1 MLHIPACLAIPARM
15 RRAEPWQV
23 LFQLRSLSGKFNTAL
38 VDDILF
44 QLCQQRF
51 IPCPIRLV
59 IGAFAC
65 ELLIGIISH
74 ITERLKAAV
83 PVGDDLRKRIR
94 VCQRGQI
101 DVPSLGNEPGAEVD
115 KAVIAAAIFLHDPGG
130 VPQSKLVRKV
140 LIGVEDIMEIL
151 RLLRSHRYQPVFQE
165 AHHSVHV
172 LSAGLLCT
180 LNQLPESIFVD
191 FSDVIVH
198 VPPLSLLFPL
208 FSGDVPTPCAPAHPR
223 RSLHE
228 TRGIPAWWCLP
239 CREWPVRRWF
249 RGRSPM

>member
-1 MLHIPACLAIPARM
+1 MPHIPACLAIPARM

-23 LFQLRSLSGKFNTAL
+23 LFQLRSLSGKFNTAF

-44 QLCQQRF
+44 QICQQRF

-83 PVGDDLRKRIR
+83 LVGDDLRKRVR
-94 VCQRGQI
+94 VCQCGQI
-101 DVPSLGNEPGAEVD
+101 GIPSLGNEPGAKVD

-130 VPQSKLVRKV
+130 VPQSKLVRKI
-140 LIGVEDIMEIL
+140 LIGVEDVVKVL
-151 RLLRSHRYQPVFQE
+151 CLLRPHGYQPVFQE
-165 AHHSVHV
+165 VHHSVHI

-180 LNQLPESIFVD
+180 LDQLPEGIFVD
-191 FSDVIVH
+191 LGDVIVH
-198 VPPLSLLFPL
+198 ILPLSLLFPL
-208 FSGDVPTPCAPAHPR
+208 FSGDVPTPCAPARPR
-223 RSLHE
+223 RSFHE
-228 TRGIPAWWCLP
+228 TRDIPAWWCPL
-239 CREWPVRRWF
+239 CRE
-249 RGRSPM
+249 